1 MMNLTMLTPEREIFK
16 GNIQSITVPGVGG
29 KFQILKNHAPIVSAL
44 EAGVVTVVTAVGESL
59 YFDDNS
65 GTIKTI
71 DEAGKTLQFKIGG
84 GFIEVLNN
92 SISVL
97 LSSVREESGVSA

>member
-1 MMNLTMLTPEREIFK
+1 MLTPEREIFK
-16 GNIQSITVPGVGG
+16 GNVQSITVPGVGG
-29 KFQILKNHAPIVSAL
+29 KFQVLKNHAPVVSAI
-44 EAGVVTVVTAVGESL
+44 EAGVVTVVTAIGENL
-59 YFDDNS
+59 YFDDES

-71 DEAGKTLQFKIGG
+71 DEAGKTLQFKVGG

-97 LSSVREESGVSA
+97 LSSAREENGLTA

>member
-1 MMNLTMLTPEREIFK
+1 MMNLTILTPEREIFK
-16 GNIQSITVPGVGG
+16 GNVQSITVPGVGG
-29 KFQILKNHAPIVSAL
+29 KFQVLKNHAPVVSAL
-44 EAGVVTVVTAVGESL
+44 EAGVVTVVTAIGENL
-59 YFDDNS
+59 YFDDES

-71 DEAGKTLQFKIGG
+71 DEAGKTLQFKVGG

-97 LSSVREESGVSA
+97 LSSAREENGVTA

>member
-16 GNIQSITVPGVGG
+16 GNVQSITVPGVGG
-29 KFQILKNHAPIVSAL
+29 KFQVLKNHAPVVSAI
-44 EAGVVTVVTAVGESL
+44 EAGVVTVVTAIGENL
-59 YFDDNS
+59 YFDDES

-71 DEAGKTLQFKIGG
+71 DEAGKTLQFKVGG

-97 LSSVREESGVSA
+97 LSSAREENGLTA

>member
-1 MMNLTMLTPEREIFK
+1 MNLTMLTPEREIFK
-16 GNIQSITVPGVGG
+16 GSIQSITVPGVGG
-29 KFQILKNHAPIVSAL
+29 KFQVLKNHAPVVSAL

-59 YFDDNS
+59 YFDDES

-71 DEAGKTLQFKIGG
+71 DEAGKTLYFKVGG
-84 GFIEVLNN
+84 GFVEVSNN

-97 LSSVREESGVSA
+97 LSSAREENSVSG

>member
-16 GNIQSITVPGVGG
+16 GNVERITVPGVWG
-29 KFQILKNHAPIVSAL
+29 KFQVLKNHAPVVSAL
-44 EAGVVTVVTAVGESL
+44 EAGIVTVVTAVGESL
-59 YFDDNS
+59 YFDDES

-71 DEAGKTLQFKIGG
+71 DEAGKTLEFKVGG

-97 LSSVREESGVSA
+97 LSSAREENSVSG